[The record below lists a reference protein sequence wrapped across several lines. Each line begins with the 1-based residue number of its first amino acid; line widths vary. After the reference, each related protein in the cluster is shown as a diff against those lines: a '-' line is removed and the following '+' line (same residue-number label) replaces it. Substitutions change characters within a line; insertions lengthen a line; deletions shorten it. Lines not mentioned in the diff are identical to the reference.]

1 MQSLAIDAG
10 ACSGN
15 TAWGLPLVTTKS
27 SCVPVLV
34 EIPQTSPSCGIVP
47 LSRLRGAAAARI
59 ASPGVEESARSMI
72 RRPLQK
78 IAAEVGQTGRG
89 RILWVGNGTAVGVGI
104 GLCAC
109 EGAAIAKA
117 KNGLSS
123 HPLAPVSPSAED
135 QPINAIPK

>member
-1 MQSLAIDAG
+1 
-10 ACSGN
+10 
-15 TAWGLPLVTTKS
+15 
-27 SCVPVLV
+27 
-34 EIPQTSPSCGIVP
+34 VP

-59 ASPGVEESARSMI
+59 ASPGAEESARSLI

-89 RILWVGNGTAVGVGI
+89 RDLGVGNGSAVGVGI

-109 EGAAIAKA
+109 AGEGAAIAKA

-123 HPLAPVSPSAED
+123 HPLAPISPSAED